1 MNNQNQTNL
10 DANKVINNLL
20 NKLAR
25 AEYAQ
30 AVLEAQIAD
39 LKKEND
45 DLKSAKAKKE
55 EGTK

>member
-10 DANKVINNLL
+10 DAKKVINNLL
-20 NKLAR
+20 NKLAI

-45 DLKSAKAKKE
+45 DLKSAKAEKE

>member
-20 NKLAR
+20 NKLVT

-30 AVLEAQIAD
+30 AVLEAQVAD

-45 DLKSAKAKKE
+45 NLKSAKAEKE
-55 EGTK
+55 EGNK

>member
-1 MNNQNQTNL
+1 MNNQNV
-10 DANKVINNLL
+10 DANKVISNLL
-20 NKLAR
+20 NKLAA

-39 LKKEND
+39 LKNEND
-45 DLKSAKAKKE
+45 DLKSAKAEKE

>member
-1 MNNQNQTNL
+1 MDNQNQTNL

-45 DLKSAKAKKE
+45 NLKLAKTKKE
-55 EGTK
+55 EGNK

>member
-10 DANKVINNLL
+10 DAKKVISNLL
-20 NKLAR
+20 NKLAT

-30 AVLEAQIAD
+30 AVLEAQVAD

-45 DLKSAKAKKE
+45 NLKSAKAEKE

>member
-10 DANKVINNLL
+10 DANEVINNLL
-20 NKLAR
+20 NKLAT

-30 AVLEAQIAD
+30 AVLEAQVAD

-45 DLKSAKAKKE
+45 DLKSAKAEKE

>member
-1 MNNQNQTNL
+1 MNNKNQTNL

-20 NKLAR
+20 NKLAT

-30 AVLEAQIAD
+30 AVLEAQVAD

-45 DLKSAKAKKE
+45 NLKSAKAEKE

>member
-20 NKLAR
+20 NKLAT

-30 AVLEAQIAD
+30 AVLEAQVAD
-39 LKKEND
+39 LKKKND
-45 DLKSAKAKKE
+45 NLKSAIAEKE

>member
-20 NKLAR
+20 NKLAT

-30 AVLEAQIAD
+30 AVLEAQVSD

-45 DLKSAKAKKE
+45 NLKSAKAEKE

>member
-1 MNNQNQTNL
+1 MNNV
-10 DANKVINNLL
+10 DANKVISNLL
-20 NKLAR
+20 NKLAT

-45 DLKSAKAKKE
+45 DLKSAKAEKE